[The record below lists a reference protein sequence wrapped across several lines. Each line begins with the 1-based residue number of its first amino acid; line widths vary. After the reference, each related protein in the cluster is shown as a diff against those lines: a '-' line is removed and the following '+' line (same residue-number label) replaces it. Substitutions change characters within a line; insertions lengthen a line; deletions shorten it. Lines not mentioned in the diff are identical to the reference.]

1 MAVYYPK
8 NVLVISL
15 FLLYVVQGIEAIPKK
30 SPSAKLLPGFVS
42 FAHGVR
48 SGNVII
54 KDTRTILIKSLYYDG
69 AGPDAYFWVGT
80 GSKPHAGGR
89 KIPNEQGSMD
99 VLTGYVGQDVEL
111 ILPADLTV
119 NDIDWLS
126 MWCVAF
132 KENFGH
138 VMIPKGLD
146 VPEALDLE

>member
-1 MAVYYPK
+1 MVFFSPK
-8 NVLVISL
+8 HFVVASL
-15 FLLYVVQGIEAIPKK
+15 FLVYILHGSEAVPKK
-30 SPSAKLLPGFVS
+30 SPSARVLPGLTS

-48 SGNVII
+48 SGSVII
-54 KDTRTILIKSLYYDG
+54 KDTRTILIKGLHYDG

-89 KIPNEQGSMD
+89 KIPNELGSMD
-99 VLTGYVGQDVEL
+99 VLGGYTGQDVEL

-146 VPEALDLE
+146 VPEALDLD